1 MAIKIRK
8 PTEQELQD
16 SPVYDLTMDEPWYPD
31 HWTEEPLSQ
40 SEYEQLQDELQQIN
54 HNLHQRHLVKPDP
67 ITIAPYLLHP
77 GKETVKKTLE
87 NTTTLGT
94 TNSQWPMRQHYK
106 PRNAALSRRRFQE
119 GYATDTGFA
128 TVTSYEGYNCFQ
140 FFYGINSHYES
151 AYGLTRESDGPKA
164 LLDFFRQEGLP
175 ISLLR
180 DNSKMQSSEVWSD
193 HCRKF
198 WVKDKFIEPYQP
210 NQNPAERD
218 MAPLKDALKRGF
230 MTYGCPPEAWF
241 CLLRHTCDVR
251 TVTARESLGWK
262 TPHELR
268 EGETPD
274 ISGLLQF
281 QFWELVYYMDPTSSF
296 PDTGGNEKLGRWLGR
311 AKNHGDTMCSYI
323 LTTDTEEIIVRGV
336 VRSVHDKHENQGFSE
351 EIKSLLQ
358 EDEQRRKDPTFPLI
372 WHTPGD
378 KVENPETGELET
390 RGPMREIHPEDFINC
405 ELYDTFLTKT
415 GKETKRKGKV
425 VAVDENGDARV
436 EFTNGSQ
443 KLYDYQ
449 EIVDILTK
457 SGEDDAE
464 MWEFDEILDHKWSTN
479 PDRHGKMDVL
489 VKWTALGEQPTWE
502 PMETIKKD
510 DPVTLAGYAAK
521 NNLLEKSIWKWAKR
535 YVKNAKK
542 FKRVLRDA
550 RLMKKRTGKATKYQ
564 FGQRVPRNFKECI
577 ELDKLNGDTGWQD
590 AVKKEVHLL
599 KEVHQCFKK
608 PEPGEITE
616 EYQTIPLL
624 WVFAVKFDGRKRARC
639 VAGGHRTQDPEQDM
653 YSGVVDL
660 ENVKIVFLIAV
671 LTCLRAVAGD
681 IGSAYIMAATV
692 EKVCTVLGPEF
703 GDWAGILVII
713 ILALY
718 GLKLSGACWHK
729 LCSKTLIEM
738 GFVRSKADYDLWMR
752 AREDHYEYIA
762 VIVDDLLVF
771 SREPESIIEPLKEV
785 YKYELKGVGQPEYYD
800 GADVRLNP
808 ETGYYEMSATTYVK
822 NVCEKLEKLYDMQLK
837 SY

>member
-1 MAIKIRK
+1 
-8 PTEQELQD
+8 
-16 SPVYDLTMDEPWYPD
+16 
-31 HWTEEPLSQ
+31 
-40 SEYEQLQDELQQIN
+40 
-54 HNLHQRHLVKPDP
+54 
-67 ITIAPYLLHP
+67 
-77 GKETVKKTLE
+77 
-87 NTTTLGT
+87 
-94 TNSQWPMRQHYK
+94 
-106 PRNAALSRRRFQE
+106 
-119 GYATDTGFA
+119 
-128 TVTSYEGYNCFQ
+128 
-140 FFYGINSHYES
+140 
-151 AYGLTRESDGPKA
+151 
-164 LLDFFRQEGLP
+164 
-175 ISLLR
+175 
-180 DNSKMQSSEVWSD
+180 
-193 HCRKF
+193 
-198 WVKDKFIEPYQP
+198 
-210 NQNPAERD
+210 
-218 MAPLKDALKRGF
+218 
-230 MTYGCPPEAWF
+230 
-241 CLLRHTCDVR
+241 
-251 TVTARESLGWK
+251 
-262 TPHELR
+262 
-268 EGETPD
+268 
-274 ISGLLQF
+274 
-281 QFWELVYYMDPTSSF
+281 
-296 PDTGGNEKLGRWLGR
+296 
-311 AKNHGDTMCSYI
+311 
-323 LTTDTEEIIVRGV
+323 
-336 VRSVHDKHENQGFSE
+336 
-351 EIKSLLQ
+351 
-358 EDEQRRKDPTFPLI
+358 
-372 WHTPGD
+372 
-378 KVENPETGELET
+378 
-390 RGPMREIHPEDFINC
+390 
-405 ELYDTFLTKT
+405 
-415 GKETKRKGKV
+415 
-425 VAVDENGDARV
+425 
-436 EFTNGSQ
+436 
-443 KLYDYQ
+443 
-449 EIVDILTK
+449 
-457 SGEDDAE
+457 

-671 LTCLRAVAGD
+671 LTCLKAVAGD

-837 SY
+837 SYGSPMDKDDHPELDESEFLPDDLINRYQMLVGCAQWAVTLGRWDIQYATNTMARFAHQP